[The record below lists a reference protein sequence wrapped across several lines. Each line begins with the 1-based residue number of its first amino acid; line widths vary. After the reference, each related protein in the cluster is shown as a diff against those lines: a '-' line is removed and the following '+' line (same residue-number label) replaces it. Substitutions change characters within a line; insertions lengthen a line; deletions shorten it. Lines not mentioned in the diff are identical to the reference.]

1 MIQELRVENH
11 ILKNRQDQ
19 ATRPDI
25 VKKPSTQVK
34 VPKPDLYYRE
44 RTKTQSFLIQL
55 EDYLHFAKGQFGN
68 DADKYLKKPRG
79 LAILTRNEEV
89 LDLDD
94 IIESFLHDDEI
105 VNSKDGEFYDS
116 TEAEEDS
123 SDEKDLVE
131 VEESPLA
138 GAINRLLKKVEEYGI
153 ITKIPLHHG
162 ESEQGI

>member
-68 DADKYLKKPRG
+68 DADK
-79 LAILTRNEEV
+79 AIFSDYRTFAKQLQDVFST
-89 LDLDD
+89 
-94 IIESFLHDDEI
+94 IDEAKRTNQI
-105 VNSKDGEFYDS
+105 LFR
-116 TEAEEDS
+116 
-123 SDEKDLVE
+123 
-131 VEESPLA
+131 
-138 GAINRLLKKVEEYGI
+138 I
-153 ITKIPLHHG
+153 
-162 ESEQGI
+162 